1 MKTDNK
7 ILDLN
12 TDLWVLLQW
21 IQVRTEN
28 CFTDYELLKIAHLIF
43 MDRKFNTYK
52 LSEKYREKE
61 TEFINDMLQLIE
73 QKL

>member
-12 TDLWVLLQW
+12 TDLKIILEW

-28 CFTDYELLKIAHLIF
+28 SFTDYELLKIAHLIF
-43 MDRKFNTYK
+43 IDRKFNTYK
-52 LSEKYREKE
+52 LSEKYRERE
-61 TEFINDMLQLIE
+61 TEFINDMISLIE

>member
-12 TDLWVLLQW
+12 TDLKILLEW

-28 CFTDYELLKIAHLIF
+28 SFTDYELLKISHLIF

-52 LSEKYREKE
+52 LSEKYRERE
-61 TEFINDMLQLIE
+61 TQFINDMLQLIE